1 MRTFRYYIIIFF
13 VMLVACQD
21 NMNIKDLQAKNKLV
35 VYCLPTIN
43 DTIKIYISPS
53 IPITG
58 SKESSDSAY
67 ISFTNN
73 GIPETVH
80 FLKRIDDN
88 QLYKNVY
95 YVVGTH
101 NIGSDI
107 SLKVVAKK
115 FPEVRAITTIP
126 TIPEIQSL
134 FVDTIFSSGKPC
146 TQIKLKIKSR
156 QIKAYFAVKVIGK
169 ESRYNKDKDSMVYH
183 LQTQEIDIHNEPIL
197 NNFTKGETA
206 INTDNNFYHNFYV
219 FDNTTFAKDSTYT
232 LHLCI
237 PNKSYISKYKVQ
249 LYHITPEF
257 YHFIKSINDT
267 NNNELGNYGISF
279 VQPGYSNIINGIGIV
294 GGYSMKETKW
304 IPE

>member
-1 MRTFRYYIIIFF
+1 
-13 VMLVACQD
+13 MLVACQD
-21 NMNIKDLQAKNKLV
+21 NININDLEGKNKLV
-35 VYCLPTIN
+35 IYCFPTIN
-43 DTIKIYISPS
+43 DTTKIYISPS
-53 IPITG
+53 IPING
-58 SKESSDSAY
+58 PKESLDSTY
-67 ISFTNN
+67 ISFTSND
-73 GIPETVH
+73 IPETVH

-88 QLYKNVY
+88 QLYKYVY
-95 YVVGTH
+95 YVAGVH
-101 NIGSDI
+101 NIGTSI
-107 SLKVVAKK
+107 SLKVMAKN
-115 FPEVRAITTIP
+115 FPEVRSTTTIP

-146 TQIKLKIKSR
+146 TQIKLKIRSKR
-156 QIKAYFAVKVIGK
+156 IKDYFAVKVIGK
-169 ESRYNKDKDSMVYH
+169 ESIYNKDKDSMVYH

-197 NNFTKGETA
+197 NNFTKGKTD

-219 FDNTTFAKDSTYT
+219 FDNSTFAKDYTYT

-237 PNKSYISKYKVQ
+237 PKKSYISKYKVQ

-279 VQPGYSNIINGIGIV
+279 VQPGYSNITNGIGIV

-304 IPE
+304 IPEY